1 MITCIIADR
10 QSGKTTFAIN
20 DILYFYKR
28 EDFKFFSQ
36 NVAMSRKNMESY
48 LRINNDVNIKNFQ
61 VLRENY
67 LRGVNLHFAIFD
79 DYELFNKKARLELYQ
94 YPIPQNANW
103 FILCSGND
111 PLHSELFYDAV
122 KAVRNIT
129 TNNNL
134 SKEERQILV
143 NKLSP
148 RQKDF
153 FDDVIALPT
162 TEVIYANNLKDVK
175 NTLIKKWVARER
187 IKIFDNGTF

>member
-10 QSGKTTFAIN
+10 QSGKTTFAIE
-20 DILYFYKR
+20 DILDFYKR
-28 EDFKFFSQ
+28 KDFKFFSQ
-36 NVAMSRKNMESY
+36 NSQISFKNMEKY
-48 LRINNDVNIKNFQ
+48 LKRNSNVNIKNFQ
-61 VLRENY
+61 VLRNY
-67 LRGVNLHFAIFD
+67 CLRGVNLNFAIFD
-79 DYELFNKKARLELYQ
+79 DYELFSKKSRLELYQ
-94 YPIPQNANW
+94 YPIPKNANW

-111 PLHSELFYDAV
+111 HLHSEFFCDTV
-122 KAVRNIT
+122 KAIRNIT

-143 NKLSP
+143 NKLTP

-175 NTLIKKWVARER
+175 NTLIKKFVARQR
-187 IKIFDNGTF
+187 IKIFES

>member
-36 NVAMSRKNMESY
+36 NVSISRKNMESY
-48 LRINNDVNIKNFQ
+48 LRINKDVNIKNFQ
-61 VLRENY
+61 VLREHS
-67 LRGVNLHFAIFD
+67 LRGVNLQFAIFD

-111 PLHSELFYDAV
+111 PLHPELFYDTV
-122 KAVRNIT
+122 KAVRDIT

-143 NKLSP
+143 NKLSS

-175 NTLIKKWVARER
+175 NTLIKKWVAKQR
-187 IKIFDNGTF
+187 IKIFDNGLF

>member
-1 MITCIIADR
+1 MITCIISDR
-10 QSGKTTFAIN
+10 QSGKTTFAIE
-20 DILYFYKR
+20 DILGFYKNR
-28 EDFKFFSQ
+28 EFKYFSQ
-36 NVAMSRKNMESY
+36 NSKISREHMEIYLRKN
-48 LRINNDVNIKNFQ
+48 NHVNIKNFQ
-61 VLRENY
+61 VLRERS
-67 LRGVNLHFAIFD
+67 LKGVNLPFAIFD
-79 DYELFNKKARLELYQ
+79 DYEGFDKKARLGLCQ

-111 PLHSELFYDAV
+111 PLDSELFCDTV

-143 NKLSP
+143 NKLSL

-175 NTLIKKWVARER
+175 NTLIKKWVARQR
-187 IKIFDNGTF
+187 IKIFENETF